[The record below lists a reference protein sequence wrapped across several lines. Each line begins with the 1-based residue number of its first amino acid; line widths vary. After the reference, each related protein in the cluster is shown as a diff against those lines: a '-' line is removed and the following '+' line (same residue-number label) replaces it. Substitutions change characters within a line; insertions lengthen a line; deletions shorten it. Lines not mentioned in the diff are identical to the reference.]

1 MANYVR
7 GCCDVCVRERE
18 TEVCTSWNQ
27 WICTSLMERYV
38 SHREAHASSGLSS
51 HTTE

>member
-7 GCCDVCVRERE
+7 GCCDVCVRERDRSMYHLE
-18 TEVCTSWNQ
+18 PVDLYVTHGE
-27 WICTSLMERYV
+27 EV
-38 SHREAHASSGLSS
+38 SHLEAHASSGLSS